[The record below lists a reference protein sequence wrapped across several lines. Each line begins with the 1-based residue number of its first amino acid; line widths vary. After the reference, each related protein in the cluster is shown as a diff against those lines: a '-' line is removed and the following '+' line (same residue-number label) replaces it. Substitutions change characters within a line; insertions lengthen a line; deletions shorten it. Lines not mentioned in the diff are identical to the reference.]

1 MAKASQSSALVGRL
15 ASLDLL
21 RGVAALAVAIPHYV
35 MLGSQD
41 WPTMQVVSIL
51 AVEVFFVLSGFVLA
65 PQILACVTAL
75 RSSDIGIFLVRR
87 WMRTIPP
94 YLVALVAITVIS
106 GNIFNDAFVRY
117 VFYVQN
123 FFSSLPEARDY
134 FAVAWSLSVEEWF
147 YVVFAVLVIA
157 ARLIGLRERGFTIAV
172 IVLAVALI
180 VARTLAGH
188 MQDWDAAIRRV
199 TIFRLDAIA
208 YGFLLYVVLDML
220 ERWYGRFANPLLS
233 TLIVVA
239 TAALAFWIGWLAS
252 VDTSTPAR
260 HLYPFTAALFG
271 CALIFA
277 LTFHRKGFQDSGLAP
292 TCYYLGKVSYTIY
305 LFHLIVILLL
315 RPHVT
320 HLDLTIQMAL
330 YLIALFIFCTFF
342 FFGFERIILA
352 ARPQYPDHVAR
363 ARAPLPQLAL
373 PAWVSATLEPLR
385 TLPARLIAFVLAG
398 LGGWACNWSFHSG
411 RTLVF
416 YAALLLTAFALI
428 VATHNLR
435 FCRNGVVRTLHIGM
449 ALFALTLPLVDLIYA
464 RTLQTGITRPTID
477 AYSFRQAQADPAAFQ
492 AWWSRFTD
500 EFNRGAKAD
509 IEQPDPEG
517 TLPFIPRPGAR
528 SKFFDGDIRINNL
541 GFRGA
546 DFLADKGNNWRI
558 FAIGESPTFGT
569 LPANGQ
575 KAWPEVLQNLID
587 ERLVCQRPVQVINAG
602 VVGYSFPSSLERT
615 RRFIVPLK
623 PDMVISYHGFN
634 NLALIDPLL
643 ARLPQPPHWQLRA
656 SPLIGEVLFRF
667 NTLRY
672 VKRVEAFNVASQA
685 HYSDQYDKLYRA
697 FVELGQSA
705 GFIPVLANLS
715 MVITDQSPRDVI
727 DFYGRVFM
735 PISRIIPAVAEH
747 NRIVQ
752 HVAKDTGAP
761 FVNTTP
767 GLAGQWDSDYFYDTV
782 HFTQKGSNVLAERMF
797 KGILPQLENGP
808 GCKPREDA
816 K

>member
-1 MAKASQSSALVGRL
+1 MAKNSALIGRL

-21 RGVAALAVAIPHYV
+21 RGAAALAVAIPHYV

-41 WPTMQVVSIL
+41 WPIMQVVSIL

-65 PQILACVTAL
+65 PQILDCVVSL

-94 YLVALVAITVIS
+94 YLVALVAITMIS
-106 GNIFNDAFVRY
+106 GHLFSSEFIRY
-117 VFYVQN
+117 IFYVQN

-157 ARLIGLRERGFTIAV
+157 ARPMGLRERGFTIAV
-172 IVLAVALI
+172 IVLAIAVI
-180 VARTLAGH
+180 IARTLAGH

-199 TIFRLDAIA
+199 TVFRLDAIA
-208 YGFLLYVVLDML
+208 YGFLLYVALDTL
-220 ERWYGRFANPLLS
+220 ERWYSRFANAILS
-233 TLIVVA
+233 TLAVAA
-239 TAALAFWIGWLAS
+239 TAASAFWMGWLAS
-252 VDTSTPAR
+252 VDTSVPSR
-260 HLYPFTAALFG
+260 HLYPFAAALFG
-271 CALIFA
+271 CTLIFA
-277 LTFHRKGFQDSGLAP
+277 LTFHRKPFQHSALAP

-320 HLDLTIQMAL
+320 HLDLVMQMAL
-330 YLIALFIFCTFF
+330 YLIALFAFCTFF
-342 FFGFERIILA
+342 FFGFERVILA
-352 ARPQYPDHVAR
+352 ARPHYHDHPAR
-363 ARAPLPQLAL
+363 PPRPEPKIVLPLWAD
-373 PAWVSATLEPLR
+373 ATLAPFN
-385 TLPARLIAFVLAG
+385 TWPARLIALA
-398 LGGWACNWSFHSG
+398 LAIAGGWLCNWSFHSG
-411 RTLVF
+411 RTLTF
-416 YAALLLTAFALI
+416 YTALLLTALALI
-428 VATHNLR
+428 AATRDLR
-435 FCRNGVVRTLHIGM
+435 FCRNGVVRTLRIGIG
-449 ALFALTLPLVDLIYA
+449 LFALTLPAVDLIYA

-509 IEQPDPEG
+509 IEQPDPQG

-546 DFLADKGNNWRI
+546 DFPADKGNAWRI

-587 ERLVCQRPVQVINAG
+587 ERLTCQRPIQVINAG

-634 NLALIDPLL
+634 NLALVDPLL
-643 ARLPQPPHWQLRA
+643 GQLPHPPHWQLRA
-656 SPLIGEVLFRF
+656 SPLIGEVLFRI

-672 VKRVEAFNVASQA
+672 AKRMQAFNVASQA
-685 HYSDQYDKLYRA
+685 HYSDQYEKLYRA
-697 FVELGQSA
+697 FVELGRTA
-705 GFIPVLANLS
+705 GFIPVLTNLS
-715 MVITDQSPRDVI
+715 MVITDQSPREVI

-747 NRIVQ
+747 NRIAAE
-752 HVAKDTGAP
+752 VAKDTGAP
-761 FVNTTP
+761 FIDTAP

-782 HFTQKGSNVLAERMF
+782 HFTQKGSNVLAEHMF

-808 GCKPREDA
+808 GCQPKQAA